1 MLSRAAQRAAKA
13 PIAHFTTSARS
24 LAKPSRFVP
33 AGAAV
38 PKTAKQAPAAT
49 PRQPPT
55 TSARQTS
62 PGTSI
67 PKDKTWKPTDSIKFA
82 APAAAAAASQ
92 APKPTSEPVRPAA
105 DGPVSPDGSAST
117 RAAPSANTEPTSQP
131 GPFPK
136 TSSPEQASEAS
147 NPAFSGPQSA
157 ESNTTPTEQP
167 TESQPSGPLPD
178 LRQGIPSTFDFEFMK
193 KEASAQNPTEQKV
206 TGEEI
211 PESNAE
217 ATGSGGRR
225 GGEGED
231 EQYRREDY
239 ETSFDKRRARMA
251 NYGYLSLLAFAA
263 AGTAYFTR
271 PYGADETPQGL
282 EPEHITG
289 WAPQSMYARVKNRMS
304 SQAAY
309 YTEPTFDKL
318 LPEVPESQRPPFTL
332 VLSLEDLLIHSSWS
346 REHGWRTA
354 KRPGVDYFL
363 KYLSQYYELVLFTS
377 VPVAMADPVIKK
389 LDPFHIIQWPLFRE
403 ATKYENGEYVKDL
416 NYLNRPLDKVIMI
429 DTKAAHVKNNPN
441 NAIVLPKWEGKP
453 SDPHAKDLVALI
465 PFLEYVATMGV
476 EDTRKVLESFAGSDI
491 PTEFAAREGK
501 AREAFQKQ
509 LADEQS
515 RRPQRSIGGLLN
527 KALGIK
533 AQPGG
538 LSLDNETTVAEGLS
552 QGKMLS
558 DQIRER
564 GQREYQ
570 RLEAEIQ
577 KNGEKW
583 LKEMEEEE
591 KKFMENM
598 SKDMKKSWFGWG
610 SASGAPAASETAKR
624 QE

>member
-13 PIAHFTTSARS
+13 STNHFSTSARS
-24 LAKPSRFVP
+24 LAKSSRFVP
-33 AGAAV
+33 AGAAA
-38 PKTAKQAPAAT
+38 PKQAKQSASA
-49 PRQPPT
+49 

-62 PGTSI
+62 PGTNL

-82 APAAAAAASQ
+82 APAAAASQ
-92 APKPTSEPVRPAA
+92 PVRPAA
-105 DGPVSPDGSAST
+105 DGPVAPDASAST
-117 RAAPSANTEPTSQP
+117 KASPNANTTPSEQP
-131 GPFPK
+131 GPFPET
-136 TSSPEQASEAS
+136 TSSNQASEAS

-157 ESNTTPTEQP
+157 NANTTPTEQP

-178 LRQGIPSTFDFEFMK
+178 LRHGIPSTFDFEFMK
-193 KEASAQNPTEQKV
+193 KDASTQNPTEQKV
-206 TGEEI
+206 TGEET
-211 PESNAE
+211 PESTPE
-217 ATGSGGRR
+217 AAGFGGRR
-225 GGEGED
+225 GGDGED

-251 NYGYLSLLAFAA
+251 NYGYISLLAFAA

-309 YTEPTFDKL
+309 YTEPTFQKL

-332 VLSLEDLLIHSSWS
+332 VLSLEDLLIHSEWS

-403 ATKYENGEYVKDL
+403 ATKYENGEYIKDL

-491 PTEFAAREGK
+491 PQEFAAREAK

-509 LADEQS
+509 LAEEQT

-610 SASGAPAASETAKR
+610 SASGAPATSETAKR